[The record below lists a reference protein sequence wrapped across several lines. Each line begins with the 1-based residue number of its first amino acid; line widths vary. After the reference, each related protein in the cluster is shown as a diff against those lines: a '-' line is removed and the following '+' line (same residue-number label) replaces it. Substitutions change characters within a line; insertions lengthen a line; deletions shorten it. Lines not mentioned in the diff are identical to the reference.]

1 MKFSTRHGRFPRG
14 RAEFADEVVD
24 HVARQVKVSA
34 TELGLYE
41 WTGRTIEYHRAQ
53 IHDHL
58 GFRVCGVVDAEK
70 LTQWLAAEVA
80 HAERHPDRVREELL
94 RHCRQER
101 IEPPT
106 PDRVTRIVRSALHV
120 AEENWFA
127 VIAALLEEQVH
138 GRVLGLVDFSP
149 DDDAPDAGHA
159 AQEYGSSPGADEEPD
174 GESVLALIKAMP
186 GNISLESML
195 RGMDK
200 LTAIRAI
207 GLPGDLFADVA
218 PKVLASWRARAAV
231 ESPSHLRRRARNS
244 PAAAVTLLAALLV
257 EREREVTD
265 ALVDLLIAT
274 VHRIGARADVFRKR
288 WFLEA

>member
-1 MKFSTRHGRFPRG
+1 MDELVEHWTVLEDELELVAGKRGPTRLGFALLLKFYTRHGRFPRG

-34 TELGLYE
+34 SELGLYD
-41 WTGRTIEYHRAQ
+41 WTGRTIEHHRAQ
-53 IHDHL
+53 IRDHL

-94 RHCRQER
+94 RHCREER

-106 PDRVTRIVRSALHV
+106 PDRVTRMVRSALHI

-127 VIAALLEEQVH
+127 VIAARLERPVCA
-138 GRVLGLVDFSP
+138 RVLGLVDFNP
-149 DDDAPDAGHA
+149 GDHDEVPGGQADEQPAEH
-159 AQEYGSSPGADEEPD
+159 AQEDEESD
-174 GESVLALIKAMP
+174 GESVLALIRAMP

-195 RGMDK
+195 REIDK
-200 LTAIRAI
+200 LTAIRAV
-207 GLPGDLFADVA
+207 GLPEGLFADVA

-231 ESPSHLRRRARNS
+231 ESPSHLRRRARS
-244 PAAAVTLLAALLV
+244 S
-257 EREREVTD
+257 
-265 ALVDLLIAT
+265 
-274 VHRIGARADVFRKR
+274 
-288 WFLEA
+288 